1 MANEINEQIIETLFK
16 IARNLK
22 GSMNDNF
29 EHSHLTMLQ
38 CQALECVKKKKNA
51 HMADIASHF
60 STSMPTATAL
70 IDKLIAAKLVKREND
85 AKDRRVVKVFM
96 TKLGDKLL
104 HQVIKR
110 KSEKMGKVLSYLSE
124 QDKLELLRILGV
136 IAEKS
141 GESENV

>member
-1 MANEINEQIIETLFK
+1 MAEEINEQIIETLFK
-16 IARNLK
+16 IAKNLK
-22 GSMNDNF
+22 GNIHNDF

-60 STSMPTATAL
+60 ATSMPTATAL

-85 AKDRRVVKVFM
+85 AKDRRVVKIFM
-96 TKLGDKLL
+96 TKVGDKLL

-110 KSEKMGKVLSYLSE
+110 KSEKVGKVLSYLSE

-141 GESENV
+141 EYTEKL

>member
-1 MANEINEQIIETLFK
+1 MADEINEQIIETLFK
-16 IARNLK
+16 IARNFK
-22 GSMNDNF
+22 GNIHGDF

-60 STSMPTATAL
+60 ATTMPTATAL

-85 AKDRRVVKVFM
+85 VKDRRVVKIFM

-110 KSEKMGKVLSYLSE
+110 KSEKMGKVLSYLSD
-124 QDKLELLRILGV
+124 QDKVELLRILGV

-141 GESENV
+141 EYSENL

>member
-1 MANEINEQIIETLFK
+1 MANEVNEQIIETLFK

-22 GSMNDNF
+22 GSMHGDF

-51 HMADIASHF
+51 HMADIAEHF
-60 STSMPTATAL
+60 ATTMPTATAL

-85 AKDRRVVKVFM
+85 VKDRRIVKIFM
-96 TKLGDKLL
+96 TKLGDRFL

-124 QDKLELLRILGV
+124 QDKLELLRILNV
-136 IAEKS
+136 LAEKS
-141 GESENV
+141 ENQDN

>member
-1 MANEINEQIIETLFK
+1 MADEINEQIIETLFK

-22 GSMNDNF
+22 GSMHGDF

-60 STSMPTATAL
+60 STTMPTATVL

-85 AKDRRVVKVFM
+85 AKDRRIVKIFM
-96 TKLGDKLL
+96 TKLGDKFL
-104 HQVIKR
+104 HKVAKR
-110 KSEKMGKVLSYLSE
+110 KSEKMGRVLSYLSE
-124 QDKLELLRILGV
+124 QDKLELLRILSV

-141 GESENV
+141 ESPENL